1 MNVKKIISLVSAICL
16 LVIGIVIIIA
26 AFTEAEL
33 PKPLWI
39 LFVVCNLV
47 NAIMTIANYKKK
59 D

>member
-1 MNVKKIISLVSAICL
+1 MKKIISLVSSICL
-16 LVIGIVIIIA
+16 LVIGITIIIA
-26 AFTEAEL
+26 AFTGAEL

-47 NAIMTIANYKKK
+47 NAIMIIANYKK